1 MERLI
6 NMEQNYM
13 FKNYN
18 IKTLEAFYNHKK
30 ILLEEQKLQEHIN
43 IIKNEIPYVDM
54 RTFSS
59 NIISM
64 ELNIINSIYG
74 NNVVDAVITFL
85 KLDDLVGK
93 DYLKIVR
100 NNI

>member
-1 MERLI
+1 
-6 NMEQNYM
+6 
-13 FKNYN
+13 
-18 IKTLEAFYNHKK
+18 
-30 ILLEEQKLQEHIN
+30 
-43 IIKNEIPYVDM
+43 
-54 RTFSS
+54 
-59 NIISM
+59 M

>member
-43 IIKNEIPYVDM
+43 IIKNEIPW
-54 RTFSS
+54 
-59 NIISM
+59 N
-64 ELNIINSIYG
+64 
-74 NNVVDAVITFL
+74 
-85 KLDDLVGK
+85 
-93 DYLKIVR
+93 
-100 NNI
+100 